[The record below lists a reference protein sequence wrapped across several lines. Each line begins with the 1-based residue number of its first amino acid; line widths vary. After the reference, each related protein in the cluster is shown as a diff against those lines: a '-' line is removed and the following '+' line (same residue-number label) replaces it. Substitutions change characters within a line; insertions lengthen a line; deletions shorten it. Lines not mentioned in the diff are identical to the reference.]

1 MFAMIKK
8 FVQMESFGGILL
20 FFSALLAMVVAN
32 SPIGHWYFDLWEQ
45 KLGFS
50 YGDHFLGFSLRLWVN
65 DVLMSFFFLMVGLE
79 IKREFLYGGLSGFKK
94 AAFPAIAALGGMIF
108 PAIIYLAF
116 NLGTSTA
123 HGFGIPMATDIAFA
137 LGVVL
142 LLGKRVPASL
152 KLFLVTLAVVDDLGA
167 IVVIAIFYSS
177 GIASFWL
184 LCSAFLVGILVA
196 LNYAG
201 VRSLIPYLLVGVIL
215 WFCVHE
221 SGIHATIS
229 AVILAFCIPTEPKMQ
244 TKNFTEKMEKEIEHF
259 THSDKERANILLSD
273 EQIHQ
278 IEKMKEAISK
288 VQSPLSKLEHFLHSY
303 STYLIMPLFAFANAG
318 VEVAGG
324 SIDSTTSHIVYG
336 VGLGLIIGKPI
347 GILVLTFLCEKL
359 GIASRPDHL
368 SWGCI
373 LGAGMLAGI
382 GFTMSMFV
390 TNLAFESASHID
402 IAKISI
408 LCSSL
413 LAGILGS
420 LALLFLCKKTNVLK
434 SQA

>member
-1 MFAMIKK
+1 
-8 FVQMESFGGILL
+8 
-20 FFSALLAMVVAN
+20 
-32 SPIGHWYFDLWEQ
+32 
-45 KLGFS
+45 
-50 YGDHFLGFSLRLWVN
+50 
-65 DVLMSFFFLMVGLE
+65 
-79 IKREFLYGGLSGFKK
+79 
-94 AAFPAIAALGGMIF
+94 
-108 PAIIYLAF
+108 
-116 NLGTSTA
+116 
-123 HGFGIPMATDIAFA
+123 
-137 LGVVL
+137 
-142 LLGKRVPASL
+142 
-152 KLFLVTLAVVDDLGA
+152 
-167 IVVIAIFYSS
+167 
-177 GIASFWL
+177 
-184 LCSAFLVGILVA
+184 
-196 LNYAG
+196 
-201 VRSLIPYLLVGVIL
+201 
-215 WFCVHE
+215 
-221 SGIHATIS
+221 
-229 AVILAFCIPTEPKMQ
+229 MQ

-390 TNLAFESASHID
+390 TNLAFKSASHID